1 MDMSS
6 FSEQIESTEHQA
18 SHSAPLPLSICI
30 YHYPPLLFHLLEK
43 WWFTLSKGLLFH
55 LSFMPFFICAELPCR
70 IYKYFTMHSLLCGTN
85 FNSQRRTS
93 LKLKLYPAFAFNICP
108 LPVFATVY
116 RNEVIY
122 ILFFPL
128 SFLWRLVL
136 INGKVAR
143 REEDAKQGRKK
154 CVKENLWN
162 EICKPDKQ
170 KLNVNLFENRY
181 TLGWCQ
187 N

>member
-1 MDMSS
+1 MDMPS

-43 WWFTLSKGLLFH
+43 WCFTLSKGLLFH

-93 LKLKLYPAFAFNICP
+93 LKLKFYPAFAFNICP

-122 ILFFPL
+122 ILFLPLIFPL
-128 SFLWRLVL
+128 EVGANKWESGQEGGRCQAREKEVCQ
-136 INGKVAR
+136 GKPM
-143 REEDAKQGRKK
+143 K
-154 CVKENLWN
+154 WN
-162 EICKPDKQ
+162 M
-170 KLNVNLFENRY
+170 
-181 TLGWCQ
+181 
-187 N
+187 

>member
-1 MDMSS
+1 MYLSLPTFIVPLTGEVVLYS
-6 FSEQIESTEHQA
+6 FTCPLCHSLSVQNCHVEFINILQCIHCYVGPILTHKEGQA
-18 SHSAPLPLSICI
+18 LNLNFTR
-30 YHYPPLLFHLLEK
+30 PLLSTSALCQFLQQFIGMK
-43 WWFTLSKGLLFH
+43 W
-55 LSFMPFFICAELPCR
+55 FIFC
-70 IYKYFTMHSLLCGTN
+70 
-85 FNSQRRTS
+85 
-93 LKLKLYPAFAFNICP
+93 
-108 LPVFATVY
+108 
-116 RNEVIY
+116 
-122 ILFFPL
+122 FFPL